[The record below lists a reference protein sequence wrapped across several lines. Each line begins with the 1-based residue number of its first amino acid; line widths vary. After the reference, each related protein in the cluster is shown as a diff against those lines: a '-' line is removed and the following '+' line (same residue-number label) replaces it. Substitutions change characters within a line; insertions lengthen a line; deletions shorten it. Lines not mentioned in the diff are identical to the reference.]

1 MVKKI
6 IARGLPPGLVKI
18 IGRSLGEFGVPQ
30 SDADRAAALSRV
42 LGWHITVTGGYQYD
56 KPTPPKRKPKKR
68 GKR

>member
-1 MVKKI
+1 MKI
-6 IARGLPPGLVKI
+6 IARGLPPGLATVV
-18 IGRSLGEFGVPQ
+18 RRALGDGGPVPP
-30 SDADRAAALSRV
+30 DADRAATLGRV